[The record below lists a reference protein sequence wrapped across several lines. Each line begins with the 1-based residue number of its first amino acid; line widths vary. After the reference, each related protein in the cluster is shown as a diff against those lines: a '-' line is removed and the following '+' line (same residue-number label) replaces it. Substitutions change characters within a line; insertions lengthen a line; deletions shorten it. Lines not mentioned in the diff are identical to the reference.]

1 MSVVSAAAPAAIV
14 ARGVRKSFAAP
25 ARASFGRRTSRSAP
39 AVDVLGGIDFDVRLG
54 EMVSIVGPSGS
65 GKSTLLHCLSGLEA
79 LDAGTVRI
87 MGEPLEAARRARAAR
102 IRARHIGFVFQQYN
116 LVPSLSALENAALP
130 ARLAGRSDSL
140 VAAKA
145 ALERVGLA
153 AKGAARPAELS
164 GGEQQRVAIARAL
177 ASGAGIVLAD
187 EPTGA
192 LDSKT
197 AAAMLGLLRTL
208 ADDPR
213 RAVVMV
219 THDLEAA
226 SLADRAVVLRDGRAV
241 CELSAPTPARLLAA
255 MEARK

>member
-1 MSVVSAAAPAAIV
+1 MSVVSTAAPAAIV
-14 ARGVRKSFAAP
+14 ARGMRKSFAAP
-25 ARASFGRRTSRSAP
+25 ARASFGRRTSRPAP
-39 AVDVLGGIDFDVRLG
+39 AVDVLGGVDFDVRLG

-130 ARLAGRSDSL
+130 ARLAGRPDSL
-140 VAAKA
+140 GAAKA

-177 ASGAGIVLAD
+177 AKNPKLLLCD

-192 LDSKT
+192 LDYKT
-197 AAAMLGLLRTL
+197 GKAILKLLQDTCVATGRT
-208 ADDPR
+208 
-213 RAVVMV
+213 VVLI
-219 THDLEAA
+219 THNSAFTA
-226 SLADRAVVLRDGRAV
+226 IADRVIHVKEGRV
-241 CELSAPTPARLLAA
+241 ERVELNEHPAPAETV
-255 MEARK
+255 EW